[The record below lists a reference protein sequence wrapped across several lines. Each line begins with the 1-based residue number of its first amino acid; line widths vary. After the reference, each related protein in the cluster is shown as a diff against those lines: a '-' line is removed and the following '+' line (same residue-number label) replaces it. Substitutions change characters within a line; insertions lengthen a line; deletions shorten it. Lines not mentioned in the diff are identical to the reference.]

1 MNSTKQ
7 ECIPVGCVPAARWP
21 YAEVCSRGGEGS
33 GPGGFVLV
41 PGGFVLVPG
50 GCLLP
55 GGGGGGCLVWGV
67 SGLGYIP
74 ACTEA
79 DPLPPLWT
87 DRRLWKY
94 YLGPTSLRPVINFTK
109 NSETWPRIESRSLTW
124 LCQPRKPFTRIFSV
138 LVWCCNCMSSMTA
151 WFCSI
156 RLIHLIR
163 WKSLHFCKTRRGI
176 GFIMHRN
183 TINRRIGLIFRFWTL
198 MKTG

>member
-21 YAEVCSRGGEGS
+21 YAEVCSRGGGS

-41 PGGFVLVPG
+41 PGWFVLVPG

-55 GGGGGGCLVWGV
+55 GGGGGGCLVWGGV
-67 SGLGYIP
+67 WSGVYPSMHWGRP
-74 ACTEA
+74 
-79 DPLPPLWT
+79 PPPLWT

-109 NSETWPRIESRSLTW
+109 NSETWPRIESTSLTW

-138 LVWCCNCMSSMTA
+138 LVWCCNCTSSMTA

-163 WKSLHFCKTRRGI
+163 WKSLHFC
-176 GFIMHRN
+176 
-183 TINRRIGLIFRFWTL
+183 
-198 MKTG
+198 

>member
-21 YAEVCSRGGEGS
+21 YAEVCSRGGGFWSWGVCS
-33 GPGGFVLV
+33 GPGGVCSG
-41 PGGFVLVPG
+41 PGRVSAPRGRG
-50 GCLLP
+50 
-55 GGGGGGCLVWGV
+55 WGV
-67 SGLGYIP
+67 SGLGGVWSGVYP
-74 ACTEA
+74 SMHWGR
-79 DPLPPLWT
+79 PPPPLWT